1 MKENNVGSVLK
12 HFPGYGNNKDTHSEI
27 VYDDRDYES
36 FAASDFLPF
45 EAGIQSGADA
55 VLVSHNIVKSMD
67 PDRPASLSKKVHNIL
82 RETLNFDGVIMTDDL
97 YMDAIQ
103 KYTGK
108 QEAAVQAV
116 LAGNDVLCCTD
127 FDVQIP
133 AVIKAVREGLIGEVG
148 DRPGGRAGSSV
159 EI

>member
-1 MKENNVGSVLK
+1 
-12 HFPGYGNNKDTHSEI
+12 
-27 VYDDRDYES
+27 
-36 FAASDFLPF
+36 
-45 EAGIQSGADA
+45 
-55 VLVSHNIVKSMD
+55 MD

-133 AVIKAVREGLIGEVG
+133 AVIKAVREGLIGESVI
-148 DRPGGRAGSSV
+148 DRAV
-159 EI
+159 ERVLLWKYDLGIWKPE